1 MEHPVPDA
9 VGAQVALLGARMLE
23 RAGELADE
31 MVERIRAAVPVYR
44 SDAVITAAELRR
56 TCLENIDFVFAPM
69 GRAPARSSPESRDN
83 GRRRAQAGVP
93 LTSVMEAYRV
103 SARFLWER
111 LAEPAATGE
120 VAPEAALRAA
130 SEMWLVLDT
139 FTQEMAE
146 GYREEITV
154 QALRREAERSA
165 VMQALLEGRLDEA
178 NVYEAADIL
187 RLPTQGPYVV
197 IAAQVPDVAR
207 HALPR
212 VQDALRPLGVA
223 CRVEPAARRRSRHRA
238 TARHPPA
245 HRGPRRRPGARR
257 RWPRRDQP
265 ALPRPAQ
272 HRRRPETGQDRP
284 ARRVRRTTGHRL
296 RPGSAGHRAASAP
309 QVMRTVART
318 ILGPLDQ
325 AAEHDRALL
334 LDTFGAWLDAG
345 GSADRAA
352 AALFCHPN
360 TIRHRLRRLQDQTGR
375 SLSQPR
381 ELAELTLAFEI
392 DRRITGPRTVNDHMS
407 VAEIT
412 STRTCNLS
420 EYSPERHHVRVPR
433 AW

>member
-1 MEHPVPDA
+1 MEHSVSDP

-23 RAGELADE
+23 RAGDLADE
-31 MVERIRAAVPVYR
+31 MVARIRAAVPVYR

-69 GRAPARSSPESRDN
+69 GRAPARTSPESRDN

-111 LAEPAATGE
+111 LAEPAATGAL
-120 VAPEAALRAA
+120 APEAALRAA

-139 FTQEMAE
+139 FTQEMAD
-146 GYREEITV
+146 GYREEITS
-154 QALRREAERSA
+154 QTLRREAERSA

-178 NVYEAADIL
+178 DLCEAADVL

-197 IAAQVPDVAR
+197 IAAQGPEVAG

-212 VQDALRPLGVA
+212 VQHALRPLGAA
-223 CRVEPAARRRSRHRA
+223 CAWSLLHDVEVGIAQLPGTRRRIEDLADALEHAAEGRVGISPPYPDLRN
-238 TARHPPA
+238 TADA
-245 HRGPRRRPGARR
+245 LKLAKIALRGACDGQKVTVFD
-257 RWPRRDQP
+257 RDP
-265 ALPRPAQ
+265 LAIA
-272 HRRRPETGQDRP
+272 
-284 ARRVRRTTGHRL
+284 
-296 RPGSAGHRAASAP
+296 AASAP
-309 QVMRTVART
+309 QVTRILART

-325 AAEHDRALL
+325 VSEHDRALL
-334 LDTFGAWLDAG
+334 LDTFGAWLDAD

-360 TIRHRLRRLQDQTGR
+360 TVRHRLRRLQDHTGR

-392 DRRITGPRTVNDHMS
+392 DRR
-407 VAEIT
+407 VAD
-412 STRTCNLS
+412 
-420 EYSPERHHVRVPR
+420 P
-433 AW
+433 AQ